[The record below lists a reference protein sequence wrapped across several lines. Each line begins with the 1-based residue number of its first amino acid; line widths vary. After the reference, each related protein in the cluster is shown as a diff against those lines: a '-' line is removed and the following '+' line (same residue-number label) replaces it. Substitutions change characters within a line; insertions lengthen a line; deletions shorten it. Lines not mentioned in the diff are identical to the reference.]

1 MITVV
6 TTENARFHKPNLTL
20 SLVDH
25 LAKKMIDNGWAV
37 SAEGNEANIAATA
50 ETTTAT
56 TPAVNTPEAT
66 MTKQTKINT
75 KKQKTK

>member
-1 MITVV
+1 MTTVV
-6 TTENARFHKPNLTL
+6 TTENARYHKPNLTL

-37 SAEGNEANIAATA
+37 LAKGNEVNIVATA
-50 ETTTAT
+50 ETTTTAST
-56 TPAVNTPEAT
+56 EVNTPEAI